1 MVSEQTAVQHVA
13 GISGEP
19 LPVDLAPRPPARQQ
33 DVGLEWSRGMEAAL
47 QQQLNALSRKVCCL
61 QEANG
66 QVTKQQVLQSR
77 EPLPLDAEDK
87 DEQEREAARQRDME
101 REKESEQQ
109 RQTESELRQQ
119 LGTAASHAETLA
131 VALQD
136 AAARRE
142 HLEAALQE
150 MADDKETLAA
160 ALRQRDDALLAAAQ
174 QRNRV
179 DALCQA
185 REREV
190 EDKDGQLRDAA
201 EALAYVHWSLAQK
214 GIKL

>member
-1 MVSEQTAVQHVA
+1 MA

-33 DVGLEWSRGMEAAL
+33 DVGLEWSREMEAAL

-66 QVTKQQVLQSR
+66 QVTKQQVLESR
-77 EPLPLDAEDK
+77 EPLLLDAEDK
-87 DEQEREAARQRDME
+87 VEQEREAARQRDME

-109 RQTESELRQQ
+109 RQTEGELRQQ

-142 HLEAALQE
+142 HLEAACPR
-150 MADDKETLAA
+150 LA
-160 ALRQRDDALLAAAQ
+160 
-174 QRNRV
+174 
-179 DALCQA
+179 
-185 REREV
+185 
-190 EDKDGQLRDAA
+190 
-201 EALAYVHWSLAQK
+201 HHM
-214 GIKL
+214 